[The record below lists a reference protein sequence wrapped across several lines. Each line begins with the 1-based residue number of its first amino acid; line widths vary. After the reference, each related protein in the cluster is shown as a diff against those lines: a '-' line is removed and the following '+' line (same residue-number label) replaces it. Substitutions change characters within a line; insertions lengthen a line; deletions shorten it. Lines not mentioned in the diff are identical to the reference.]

1 MYIHKL
7 FIKLTKSG
15 YVKRNYLKPQYDE
28 GYSNIFVL
36 PNLCGGYLTNKMFTA
51 WKLTIFASLL
61 LMVQECATVT
71 FMLTVTNNL

>member
-51 WKLTIFASLL
+51 
-61 LMVQECATVT
+61 
-71 FMLTVTNNL
+71 